1 MIRYVQV
8 VLASQVPDNGAY
20 RMIVGCFDCDLC
32 AGYRIGHYVRGEI
45 LSGMVMVMTHHH
57 NSVRVE
63 GGIWTMSPVVVVEGP
78 VFVGVGLMLRM
89 AHRPPPSLF

>member
-1 MIRYVQV
+1 MIRYVQA
-8 VLASQVPDNGAY
+8 VLASRVPANWAC

-32 AGYRIGHYVRGEI
+32 GYRIEHYIRGEI
-45 LSGMVMVMTHHH
+45 LSGMVMVMTHRH

-78 VFVGVGLMLRM
+78 VFVGVGLMLRT
-89 AHRPPPSLF
+89 AHSPLPSLF